1 MKLLFASDSFK
12 GTLQSS
18 EIAQLLT
25 RAAGEVFVRPDC
37 QSLAVADGGEGTID
51 AIIDSV
57 GGKIRTINVNGP
69 FGKKVD
75 ASYAILGDGRVF
87 IEMAQA
93 SGLTLVPKDER
104 NPMLA
109 STFGTGQLILDAIN
123 QGFGDI
129 TISIG
134 GSATNDGGLGCLR
147 ALGARLYAHDGA
159 LLQGCG
165 ADLLRLAAI
174 DTSEVS
180 KRLAGKRITVMCDV
194 NNALCGP
201 LGATRVFAAQKGAT
215 LAQIELLEQG
225 MENYRNIIR
234 GKFGI
239 DPNDVEGS
247 GAAGGLGAA
256 LIVALGGTK
265 QSGIDSILQMTQF
278 ESKISDVDYV
288 VTGEGCLDSQSCFGK
303 VISGVARVCKR
314 HGVKVVALAGK
325 KGEGWEE
332 IHRLGISKVFAVT
345 DYFSLHDSL
354 SNPRETY
361 YETAKEMFKVLK
373 NQYMLS

>member
-12 GTLQSS
+12 GTLRSD

-25 RAAGEVFVRPDC
+25 RAADEVLTRPDC
-37 QSLAVADGGEGTID
+37 LSLAVADGGEGSIC
-51 AIIDSV
+51 AVVNAV
-57 GGKIRTINVNGP
+57 GGQIRKHKVNGP
-69 FGKKVD
+69 YGNTVE
-75 ASYAILGDGRVF
+75 ASYAILGDGSAF

-93 SGLTLVPKDER
+93 SGLTLAPKSER

-109 STFGTGQLILDAIN
+109 STYGTGQLILEAIN
-123 QGFGDI
+123 QGISNI

-147 ALGARLYAHDGA
+147 ALGAKLIGREGE

-174 DTSEVS
+174 DIGLVS

-194 NNALCGP
+194 NNPLCGP
-201 LGATRVFAAQKGAT
+201 EGATHVFAAQKGAT
-215 LAQIELLEQG
+215 LAQIDLLEQG
-225 MENYRNIIR
+225 MENYRNIICHT
-234 GKFGI
+234 FGI
-239 DPNDVEGS
+239 DPNDVEGC

-256 LIVALGGTK
+256 LIVVLGGTK
-265 QSGIDSILQMTQF
+265 RSGIDTILQMTQF
-278 ESKISDVDYV
+278 ESKISGVDYV

-303 VISGVARVCKR
+303 VISGVAKMCKEQ
-314 HGVKVVALAGK
+314 GVKCVALVGT

-332 IHRLGISKVFAVT
+332 IHQHGISRVFAVT

-354 SNPRETY
+354 SNPRDTY
-361 YETAKEMFKVLK
+361 FKAAKEMFK
-373 NQYMLS
+373 SFE

>member
-12 GTLQSS
+12 GTLRSD

-25 RAAGEVFVRPDC
+25 RAADEVLTRPDC
-37 QSLAVADGGEGTID
+37 LSLAVADGGEGSIC
-51 AIIDSV
+51 AVVNAV
-57 GGKIRTINVNGP
+57 GGQIRKHKVNGP
-69 FGKKVD
+69 YGNTVE
-75 ASYAILGDGRVF
+75 ASYAILGDGSAF

-93 SGLTLVPKDER
+93 SGLTLAPKAER

-109 STFGTGQLILDAIN
+109 STYGTGQLILEAIN
-123 QGFGDI
+123 QGISNI

-165 ADLLRLAAI
+165 ADLLRLAEI

-194 NNALCGP
+194 NNPLCGP
-201 LGATRVFAAQKGAT
+201 EGATHVFAAQKGAT
-215 LAQIELLEQG
+215 LAQIDLLEQG
-225 MENYRNIIR
+225 MENYRNIICHT
-234 GKFGI
+234 FDI
-239 DPNDVEGS
+239 DPNDVEGC

-256 LIVALGGTK
+256 LIVVLGGTK
-265 QSGIDSILQMTQF
+265 RSGIDTILQMTQF
-278 ESKISDVDYV
+278 ESKISGVDYV
-288 VTGEGCLDSQSCFGK
+288 VTGEGCLDRQSCFGK
-303 VISGVARVCKR
+303 VISGVAKMCKEQ
-314 HGVKVVALAGK
+314 GVKSVALVGT

-332 IHRLGISKVFAVT
+332 IHQHGISRVFAVT

-354 SNPRETY
+354 SNPRDTY
-361 YETAKEMFKVLK
+361 YKTAKEMFKVL
-373 NQYMLS
+373 NNLLYV

>member
-12 GTLQSS
+12 GTLRSD

-25 RAAGEVFVRPDC
+25 RAADEVLTRPDC
-37 QSLAVADGGEGTID
+37 LSLAVADGGEGSIC
-51 AIIDSV
+51 AVVNAV
-57 GGKIRTINVNGP
+57 GGQIRKHKVNGP
-69 FGKKVD
+69 YGNTVE
-75 ASYAILGDGRVF
+75 ASYAILGDGSAF

-93 SGLTLVPKDER
+93 SGLTLAPKSER

-109 STFGTGQLILDAIN
+109 STYGTGQLILEAIN
-123 QGFGDI
+123 QGISNI

-174 DTSEVS
+174 DIGLVS

-194 NNALCGP
+194 NNPLCGP
-201 LGATRVFAAQKGAT
+201 EGATHVFAAQKGAT
-215 LAQIELLEQG
+215 LAQIDLLEQG
-225 MENYRNIIR
+225 MENYRNIICHT
-234 GKFGI
+234 FGI
-239 DPNDVEGS
+239 DPNDVEGC

-256 LIVALGGTK
+256 LIVVLGGTK
-265 QSGIDSILQMTQF
+265 RSGIDTILQMTQF
-278 ESKISDVDYV
+278 ESKISGVDYV

-314 HGVKVVALAGK
+314 HGVKVVALVGK

-332 IHRLGISKVFAVT
+332 IHQNGISRVFAVT

-354 SNPRETY
+354 SNPRDTY
-361 YETAKEMFKVLK
+361 YETAKEMFKFYSLT
-373 NQYMLS
+373 NC

>member
-1 MKLLFASDSFK
+1 MKLLFVSDSFK
-12 GTLQSS
+12 GTLRSS

-25 RAAGEVFVRPDC
+25 RAANEVFINPEC
-37 QSLAVADGGEGTID
+37 ISLAVADGGEGTID
-51 AIIDSV
+51 AVIDAV
-57 GGKIRTINVNGP
+57 GGKTRKINVNGP
-69 FGKKVD
+69 LGKTVE
-75 ASYAILGDGRVF
+75 ASYVILDDGRVF

-123 QGFGDI
+123 QGFSDI

-147 ALGARLYAHDGA
+147 ALGARLYAHDGT

-165 ADLLRLAAI
+165 ADLLRLAEI
-174 DTSEVS
+174 DIAEVLE
-180 KRLAGKRITVMCDV
+180 RLAGKRITVMCDV
-194 NNALCGP
+194 NNPLCGP
-201 LGATRVFAAQKGAT
+201 DGATHVFAKQKGAT
-215 LAQIELLEQG
+215 PAQIDLLEQG
-225 MENYRNIIR
+225 MENYRNILCS
-234 GKFGI
+234 KFGI

-256 LIVALGGTK
+256 LIVVLGGTK
-265 QSGIDSILQMTQF
+265 HSGIDSILQITQF
-278 ESKISDVDYV
+278 ESKIPCVDYV

-314 HGVKVVALAGK
+314 HGVKVLALVGT
-325 KGEGWEE
+325 KGEGWKKYSNSALQKFLLSPIIFRST
-332 IHRLGISKVFAVT
+332 IHCLTLVKHI
-345 DYFSLHDSL
+345 
-354 SNPRETY
+354 
-361 YETAKEMFKVLK
+361 
-373 NQYMLS
+373 

>member
-12 GTLQSS
+12 GTLRSD

-25 RAAGEVFVRPDC
+25 RAADEVFTRPDC
-37 QSLAVADGGEGTID
+37 LSLAVADGGEGSIC
-51 AIIDSV
+51 AVVNAV
-57 GGKIRTINVNGP
+57 GGQIRKHKVNGP
-69 FGKKVD
+69 YGNTVE
-75 ASYAILGDGRVF
+75 ASYAILGDGSAF

-93 SGLTLVPKDER
+93 SGLTLAPKAER

-109 STFGTGQLILDAIN
+109 STYGTGQLILEAIN
-123 QGFGDI
+123 QGISNI

-147 ALGARLYAHDGA
+147 ALGAKLIGREGE
-159 LLQGCG
+159 LLQGSG

-174 DTSEVS
+174 DIGLVS

-194 NNALCGP
+194 NNPLCGP
-201 LGATRVFAAQKGAT
+201 EGATHVFAAQKGAT
-215 LAQIELLEQG
+215 LAQIDLLEKG
-225 MENYRNIIR
+225 MENYRNIICHT
-234 GKFGI
+234 FGI

-256 LIVALGGTK
+256 LIVVLGGTK
-265 QSGIDSILQMTQF
+265 RSGIDTILQMTQF
-278 ESKISDVDYV
+278 ESKISGVDYV
-288 VTGEGCLDSQSCFGK
+288 VTGEGCLDRQSCFGK
-303 VISGVARVCKR
+303 VISGVAKMCKEQ
-314 HGVKVVALAGK
+314 GVKSVALVGT

-332 IHRLGISKVFAVT
+332 IHQHGISRVFAVT

-354 SNPRETY
+354 LNPRDTY

-373 NQYMLS
+373 NLLYV